1 MAMPIPPMGGAG
13 LAGFLIL
20 GLTER
25 RPYDDDYKLFLR
37 LLSDRLLNSTAQVSL
52 PKEMKD
58 AQIAAE
64 EAALRHATLSQQL
77 VLKSQEADRNEAKVT
92 RMAQQAPVGIIVLD
106 VDFKPIDINE
116 TARSIVGSPDD
127 SENPWD
133 DIIHDEDREMVW
145 QELAECRSS
154 RKTRTF
160 QYRLNKPWNSSQDG
174 VDMNGPTWINAMLFA
189 EMENGDLIG
198 ITCWCMDVSLQK
210 WTEESQA
217 RRLEEA
223 MELKRQR
230 ENFIDMSRSN
240 MPTALSSSN

>member
-1 MAMPIPPMGGAG
+1 MPIPPMGGAG
-13 LAGFLIL
+13 LAGFLVL
-20 GLTER
+20 GLTGR

-52 PKEMKD
+52 PKEMRD

-77 VLKSQEADRNEAKVT
+77 ALKSQEADRNEAKVS

-106 VDFKPIDINE
+106 VEFNPLDINE
-116 TARSIVGSPDD
+116 TARSIVGSPDE
-127 SENPWD
+127 SPGPWD
-133 DIIHDEDREMVW
+133 DLIHDEDREMVW
-145 QELAECRSS
+145 QELVECRNS

-160 QYRLNKPWNSSQDG
+160 QYRLKKDWNSSQDG
-174 VDMNGPTWINAMLFA
+174 VEMNGPTWINAMLFA
-189 EMENGDLIG
+189 EMEDSELVG
-198 ITCWCMDVSLQK
+198 ITCWCMDISLQK

-223 MELKRQR
+223 IELKRQR
-230 ENFIDMSRSN
+230 ENFIDMSKLC
-240 MPTALSSSN
+240 MGTALSSN

>member
-52 PKEMKD
+52 PKEMRD
-58 AQIAAE
+58 AQVAAE

-77 VLKSQEADRNEAKVT
+77 ALKSQEADRNEAKLS

-106 VDFKPIDINE
+106 MDFKPVDINE

-127 SENPWD
+127 SPEPWD
-133 DIIHDEDREMVW
+133 LVIHDEDREMVW
-145 QELAECRSS
+145 QRLAECRTS
-154 RKTRTF
+154 RKTQTF
-160 QYRLNKPWNSSQDG
+160 QYRLGRPWHSSQDG
-174 VDMNGPTWINAMLFA
+174 VEMNGSTWINAMLFA
-189 EMENGDLIG
+189 EIEDNELMG
-198 ITCWCMDVSLQK
+198 ITCWCMDISLQK

-223 MELKRQR
+223 IELKRQR
-230 ENFIDMSRSN
+230 ENFIDMSRSC
-240 MPTALSSSN
+240 MATEVSRD

>member
-1 MAMPIPPMGGAG
+1 MGGAG

-20 GLTER
+20 GLTSR

-58 AQIAAE
+58 AQVAAE
-64 EAALRHATLSQQL
+64 EAALRHSTLSQQL
-77 VLKSQEADRNEAKVT
+77 ALKSQEADRNEAKVS

-127 SENPWD
+127 SEEPWED
-133 DIIHDEDREMVW
+133 VIHDEDRESVW
-145 QELAECRSS
+145 QELEECRNSK
-154 RKTRTF
+154 KTRTF
-160 QYRLNKPWNSSQDG
+160 QYRLKRSWHSSREG
-174 VDMNGPTWINAMLFA
+174 VEMNGPTWINAMLFA
-189 EMENGDLIG
+189 EMEDGELVG
-198 ITCWCMDVSLQK
+198 ITCWCMDISLQK

-230 ENFIDMSRSN
+230 ENFIDMSRSCTS
-240 MPTALSSSN
+240 TALSSG

>member
-1 MAMPIPPMGGAG
+1 
-13 LAGFLIL
+13 
-20 GLTER
+20 
-25 RPYDDDYKLFLR
+25 
-37 LLSDRLLNSTAQVSL
+37 
-52 PKEMKD
+52 MKD

-77 VLKSQEADRNEAKVT
+77 ALKSQEADRNEAKVS

-106 VDFKPIDINE
+106 VDFEPIDINE

-127 SENPWD
+127 GPEPWE
-133 DIIHDEDREMVW
+133 DIVHDEDRERVW

-160 QYRLNKPWNSSQDG
+160 QYRLKRPWHLSQDG
-174 VDMNGPTWINAMLFA
+174 VEMNGSTWINAMLFA
-189 EMENGDLIG
+189 ELEEGELVG
-198 ITCWCMDVSLQK
+198 ITCWCMDISLQK

-223 MELKRQR
+223 IELKRQR
-230 ENFIDMSRSN
+230 ENFIDMSRSSMATTLARN
-240 MPTALSSSN
+240 

>member
-25 RPYDDDYKLFLR
+25 RPYDDGYRLFLR

-52 PKEMKD
+52 PKDMRD
-58 AQIAAE
+58 AQVAAE

-77 VLKSQEADRNEAKVT
+77 ALKSQEADRNEAKVS
-92 RMAQQAPVGIIVLD
+92 RMAQQAPVGIVVLD
-106 VDFKPIDINE
+106 VDFNPVDINE
-116 TARSIVGSPDD
+116 TARLIVGSPDD
-127 SENPWD
+127 SDGSWD
-133 DIIHDEDREMVW
+133 DMIHDEDREMVW
-145 QELAECRSS
+145 QELQECRKS
-154 RKTRTF
+154 RVTRTF
-160 QYRLNKPWNSSQDG
+160 QYRLKKPWTSFQDG
-174 VDMNGPTWINAMLFA
+174 VEINGSTWINAMLFA
-189 EMENGDLIG
+189 EVEDGELVG
-198 ITCWCMDVSLQK
+198 ITCWCMDISLQK

-230 ENFIDMSRSN
+230 ENFIDMSRSC
-240 MPTALSSSN
+240 MTTALSCD